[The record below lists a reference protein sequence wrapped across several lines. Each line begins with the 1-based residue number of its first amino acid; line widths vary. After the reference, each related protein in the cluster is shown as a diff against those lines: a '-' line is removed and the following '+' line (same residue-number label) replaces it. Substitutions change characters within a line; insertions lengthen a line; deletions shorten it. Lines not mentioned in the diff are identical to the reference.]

1 MYNRMY
7 GTADGDR
14 ILQELGKIL
23 RRMFGRVPAT
33 WITGGQFVLL
43 TQDVALEVMI
53 PRLQRSFQA
62 LEPRTRMV
70 LKVGIYET
78 ASEDEDVLQLVNRA
92 KMACESIQET
102 YDRDVAW
109 FMPALERKRA
119 RRRQVSVI

>member
-33 WITGGQFVLL
+33 RITGGQFVLL

-78 ASEDEDVLQLVNRA
+78 APEDEDVLHDA
-92 KMACESIQET
+92 
-102 YDRDVAW
+102 
-109 FMPALERKRA
+109 ALGEVYFA
-119 RRRQVSVI
+119 RRGGRYPQRCHCSDE